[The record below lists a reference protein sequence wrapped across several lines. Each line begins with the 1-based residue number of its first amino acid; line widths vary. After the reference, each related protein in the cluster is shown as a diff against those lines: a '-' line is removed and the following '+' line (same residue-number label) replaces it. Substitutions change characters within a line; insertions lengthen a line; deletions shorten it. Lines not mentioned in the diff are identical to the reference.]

1 MLILRASVIVAITHQ
16 QSPSYIFITNRIL
29 YVLLASTQVAARI
42 VDEAVAE
49 LVLAVHTAAV
59 RIGFARSPAQCP
71 TESAWSWN
79 EASPSSSSA
88 EAATQPPAFDL
99 VLSGGVLQ
107 SELVA
112 VLMRRAVRRL
122 MPHANVV
129 HPRVSAEMG
138 SALLAWQSRNQ
149 ASSASS
155 V

>member
-1 MLILRASVIVAITHQ
+1 MRA
-16 QSPSYIFITNRIL
+16 
-29 YVLLASTQVAARI
+29 QVAARI

-71 TESAWSWN
+71 TESAWGWN
-79 EASPSSSSA
+79 ESSSSSSSSSSGSA
-88 EAATQPPAFDL
+88 ETEAATALEGAAQPPAFDL

-112 VLMRRAVRRL
+112 SLMRRAVRRL

-138 SALLAWQSRNQ
+138 SALLAWQSRND
-149 ASSASS
+149 ASSA
-155 V
+155 

>member
-1 MLILRASVIVAITHQ
+1 
-16 QSPSYIFITNRIL
+16 
-29 YVLLASTQVAARI
+29 VLLASTQVAAHI

-88 EAATQPPAFDL
+88 SAEAATQPPSFDL

-112 VLMRRAVRRL
+112 ALMRRAVRRL

-155 V
+155 A

>member
-1 MLILRASVIVAITHQ
+1 M
-16 QSPSYIFITNRIL
+16 
-29 YVLLASTQVAARI
+29 LLASSQVAARI

-71 TESAWSWN
+71 TESAWGWN
-79 EASPSSSSA
+79 EAPASSSA

-112 VLMRRAVRRL
+112 ALMRRAVRRL

-149 ASSASS
+149 ASSA
-155 V
+155 

>member
-1 MLILRASVIVAITHQ
+1 MSA
-16 QSPSYIFITNRIL
+16 
-29 YVLLASTQVAARI
+29 QVAARI

-71 TESAWSWN
+71 TESAWGWN
-79 EASPSSSSA
+79 ESPSSLPSSGSATA
-88 EAATQPPAFDL
+88 EAATALEGASQPPAFDL

-107 SELVA
+107 SDLVA
-112 VLMRRAVRRL
+112 ALMRRAVRRL

-138 SALLAWQSRNQ
+138 SALLAWQSRNG
-149 ASSASS
+149 ASSA
-155 V
+155 